1 MPALLNLLCWL
12 SNSGHE
18 VLFIASKITTFH
30 ILGCQVEMGV
40 FSVYLDLMTLDSSNY
55 SLIIFFSGSTF
66 YLLLYGALLLK
77 IFFFFF
83 LTSNRQILLEAS
95 LNTQRIYKK
104 KHLTEKKK
112 KKKKTAPLHPKT
124 PR

>member
-66 YLLLYGALLLK
+66 YLLLYGALLLN
-77 IFFFFF
+77 FFFFF

-95 LNTQRIYKK
+95 LSTQRVYKK

-112 KKKKTAPLHPKT
+112 KQKTAPLHPKT